1 MSEKVIASAHSM
13 ALEKVRFT
21 VRYDRYRYRITDN
34 PYKDHKVNRVLWH
47 NAFYDK
53 CREIGRR
60 I

>member
-1 MSEKVIASAHSM
+1 MSEGIVKRAESM
-13 ALEKVRFT
+13 ALEMGDRPF
-21 VRYDRYRYRITDN
+21 RYWRYRIKDN
-34 PYKDHKVNRVLWH
+34 PHVTKRNRVIWH